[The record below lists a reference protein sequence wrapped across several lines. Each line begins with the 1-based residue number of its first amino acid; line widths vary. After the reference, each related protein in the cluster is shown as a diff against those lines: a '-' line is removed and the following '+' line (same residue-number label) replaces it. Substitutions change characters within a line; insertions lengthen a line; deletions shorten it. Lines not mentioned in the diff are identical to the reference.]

1 MSASLTN
8 ISEQENNTLKF
19 TLSGLNVS
27 LANAIRRTILSDIPV
42 VGIYTQTYKD
52 NQCTIEK
59 NTCRLHNEILKQ
71 RLSCIP
77 IHSKNMDTLPGNYVL
92 EVEKKNDTD
101 NMMYITTEDFKIKN
115 KQNDNY
121 LTKEETRKIFPAN
134 DKTNMYIDFTRLRPK
149 ISNTIPGEEL
159 KLAAEFSVHRAKE
172 DSMYNVVSKCSYGN
186 TPDMD
191 KAEAEWKSMEQRLR
205 SEDLTQEEIDFQK
218 RNFYLLDAQ
227 KYYKEDSFDFV
238 IQTIGI
244 YENKEIMLKACGIL
258 KDKFQLLLKSIS
270 TDALSIVLSETT
282 MENCYDIILVDE
294 DYTIGKVLEYFIYD
308 NYFLKEQSVLFC
320 GFKKFHPH
328 DESSR
333 IRIAFKD
340 KVDKQMVG
348 EYLYK
353 VCDKSINFYSEVE
366 KLFT

>member
-1 MSASLTN
+1 MSVSLTN

-52 NQCTIEK
+52 NQCIIEK

-71 RLSCIP
+71 RLSCIQ
-77 IHSKNMDTLPGNYVL
+77 IHSKNMETLPGNYVL

-121 LTKEETRKIFPAN
+121 LTKEETRKIFPPN
-134 DKTNMYIDFTRLRPK
+134 DKTNMFIDFTRLRPK

-159 KLAAEFSVHRAKE
+159 KLAAEFSVHKAKE

-186 TPDMD
+186 TPDMEKID
-191 KAEAEWKSMEQRLR
+191 ASWKEMEQKLR
-205 SEDLTQEEIDFQK
+205 SEELSQGEVDFQK

-244 YENKEIMLKACGIL
+244 YENKEILLKACDIL
-258 KDKFQLLLKSIS
+258 KDKFQLLLQSIDS
-270 TDALSIVLSETT
+270 DTVSIVLSETT
-282 MENCYDIILVDE
+282 MENSYDIILVDE

-308 NYFLKEQSVLFC
+308 NYFVKENTVLFC

-328 DESSR
+328 DDSSR
-333 IRIAFKD
+333 IRMAFKE

-348 EYLYK
+348 EYLRK
-353 VCDKSINFYSEVE
+353 VCNQAVAFYNEIKE
-366 KLFT
+366 LFV

>member
-1 MSASLTN
+1 MSVSLTN

-42 VGIYTQTYKD
+42 VGIYTQTYKE
-52 NQCTIEK
+52 NKCFIEK

-77 IHSKNMDTLPGNYVL
+77 IHSKNMETLPGNYVL
-92 EVEKKNDTD
+92 EVDKKNETD

-115 KQNDNY
+115 KKNDNY
-121 LTKEETRKIFPAN
+121 LTKEEAQKIFPRN
-134 DKTNMYIDFTRLRPK
+134 DKTNMFIDFTRLRPK
-149 ISNTIPGEEL
+149 ISDTIHGEEL
-159 KLAAEFSVHRAKE
+159 KLAAEFSVHTAKE

-186 TPDMD
+186 TVNMEKVEVVWKDME
-191 KAEAEWKSMEQRLR
+191 KKLR
-205 SEDLTQEEIDFQK
+205 SEELTQEEIEFQK
-218 RNFYLLDAQ
+218 KNFYLLDAQ
-227 KYYKEDSFDFV
+227 KYYNEDSFDFV

-244 YENKEIMLKACGIL
+244 YENKELMIKACGIL
-258 KDKFQLLLKSIS
+258 KDKFKLLLQSINS
-270 TDALSIVLSETT
+270 EALSIVLSEVT
-282 MENCYDIILVDE
+282 MENSYDIILVDE

-308 NYFLKEQSVLFC
+308 NYFLKEGSVLFC

-328 DESSR
+328 EDSSR

-340 KVDKQMVG
+340 KVDKQMVE
-348 EYLYK
+348 EYMRK
-353 VCDKSINFYSEVE
+353 VCNQSVEFYSEIE

>member
-1 MSASLTN
+1 MSVSLTN

-42 VGIYTQTYKD
+42 VGIYTQTYKG
-52 NQCTIEK
+52 NQCVIEK

-77 IHSKNMDTLPGNYVL
+77 IHSKNMETLPGNYVL
-92 EVEKKNDTD
+92 EVENKNDTD

-121 LTKEETRKIFPAN
+121 LTKEETRKIFPPN
-134 DKTNMYIDFTRLRPK
+134 DKTNMFIDFTRLRPK

-159 KLAAEFSVHRAKE
+159 KLAAEFSVHKAKE

-186 TPDMD
+186 TPDME
-191 KAEAEWKSMEQRLR
+191 KVEASWKEMEQKLR
-205 SEDLTQEEIDFQK
+205 SEELSQDEIDFQK

-244 YENKEIMLKACGIL
+244 YENKEILLKACDIL
-258 KDKFQLLLKSIS
+258 KDKFQILLKSINS
-270 TDALSIVLSETT
+270 DTLSIVLSETT
-282 MENCYDIILVDE
+282 MENSYDIILVDE

-308 NYFLKEQSVLFC
+308 NYFIKDQVVLFC

-328 DESSR
+328 DDSSK
-333 IRIAFKD
+333 IRVAFKE

-348 EYLYK
+348 EYLRK
-353 VCDKSINFYSEVE
+353 VCNQAVEFYNEIKE
-366 KLFT
+366 LFT